1 MPTHTQSLTVAVI
14 QAAPILFNREGT
26 VEKTCDLVQK
36 AAEKG
41 AKLILLPEAF
51 IPAYPRGLSFGT
63 VVGNRSPAGRQLWLR
78 YWENAVEVPG
88 PATEILAEAAR
99 RAKVYLAIGI
109 IERDTQFSSGTL
121 FCTLLYFGPDGQILG
136 KHRKLKPTAAER
148 LIWGEGDGS
157 TLTVIDTAFGKI
169 GGLICWENYMPL
181 ARMVMYNKGVDLYLA
196 PTADT
201 RDTWQAT
208 LRHIACEGR
217 CFVLGCN
224 QFVTKDMYP
233 SNLEGLNE
241 LEDQPDVMCRGGS
254 VIISPLGEIL
264 SGPLYGQEGMLLAD
278 LDLKEIARSKFDF
291 DVIGHYARPDI
302 FRLVVNENPIQSVVN
317 GPQGGGDTIR

>member
-1 MPTHTQSLTVAVI
+1 MSTHTQSLTVAVI

-36 AAEKG
+36 ASEKG

-157 TLTVIDTAFGKI
+157 TLTVIDTEFGKI

-181 ARMVMYNKGVDLYLA
+181 ARMVMYNKGVNLYLA
-196 PTADT
+196 PTADA

-233 SNLEGLNE
+233 SNLEGLHE

-278 LDLKEIARSKFDF
+278 LDLEEIVRSKFDF

-302 FRLVVNENPIQSVVN
+302 FRLVVNENPIHSVVN
-317 GPQGGGDTIR
+317 GPQGGRDTIR

>member
-1 MPTHTQSLTVAVI
+1 MSTHTQSLTVAVI

-36 AAEKG
+36 ASEKG

-157 TLTVIDTAFGKI
+157 TLTVIDTEFGKI

-181 ARMVMYNKGVDLYLA
+181 ARMVMYNKGVNLYLA
-196 PTADT
+196 PTADA

-233 SNLEGLNE
+233 SNLEGLHE

-278 LDLKEIARSKFDF
+278 LDLKEIVRSKFDF

-302 FRLVVNENPIQSVVN
+302 FRLVVNENPIHSIVK
-317 GPQGGGDTIR
+317 GPQGGRDTIR